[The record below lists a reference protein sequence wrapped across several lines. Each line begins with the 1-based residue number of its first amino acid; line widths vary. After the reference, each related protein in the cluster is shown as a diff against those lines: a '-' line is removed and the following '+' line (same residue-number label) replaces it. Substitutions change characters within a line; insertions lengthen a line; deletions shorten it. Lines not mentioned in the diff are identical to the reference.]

1 MHIGSIMII
10 SERIIVHL
18 TNHANVP
25 ELLDDIKYIKRIDKS
40 NMFSCVE
47 RFPKQLE
54 ESLSVSSRLSCDV
67 DKVCVCGLGGSA
79 IAGDIVSEYLSERSD
94 VMVSVV
100 RGIRLPAWI
109 DDDTLTIIIS
119 YSGDTRETLELFN
132 DASKVDSPLIAIT
145 SGGELRERCE
155 RRNVPVVIIPPGIQP
170 RAAIGHSLGAI
181 ASVLDGVGV
190 STPRLTLT
198 SLLKDLTKFKDDLVP
213 GVPTS
218 LNLSKHVAKILHNRT
233 PIVYAP
239 RCMKPAAIR
248 WQTQINENAKMMAFS
263 GEIPEMNHNQIV
275 GWIEDENA
283 RKCVPVV
290 LNSGSCGDFMKR
302 IVGKTVEMLE
312 ENGPDPVLVEVPGED
327 NLSAMLH
334 AIIVGDFVSCYL
346 AILRGVDPTPVASI
360 QELKRRIG

>member
-1 MHIGSIMII
+1 MII

-327 NLSAMLH
+327 NL
-334 AIIVGDFVSCYL
+334 
-346 AILRGVDPTPVASI
+346 
-360 QELKRRIG
+360 